1 MTHPLETNLTV
12 HAIHTHACR
21 VLARLG
27 LTRDVTVRRRRGG
40 LHGYDLT
47 VHDCP
52 PAVGTSQLREDLKA
66 IDGLH
71 VAVTFDPHPQQAG
84 A

>member
-12 HAIHTHACR
+12 HAIHAHACR

-27 LTRDVTVRRRRGG
+27 LTHDVTVRRRSGG

-47 VHDCP
+47 VHDCA
-52 PAVGTSQLREDLKA
+52 PAVGTPELRADLKA

-71 VAVTFDPHPQQAG
+71 VAVTFDPQPSLAG